1 MGRSDMIGSGLG
13 EVTSSRR
20 ASRAVHNCTP
30 RVGVMATLLAAALLL
45 ACAGTPPV
53 SQAPSVADVRALLDE
68 GSTSTVAVTAHN
80 GAEPA
85 LRPWRLPAPRAI
97 VQPTLER
104 VIRSMPRWR
113 VAGSGDGVI
122 WAVRRTAVLPFT
134 DDVFLVCAEEGN
146 ETVVEVRSAARMGP
160 SDFGRNQRNIVAL
173 WTAFQ
178 AFMEAHHPPIPD
190 ASPDAVS

>member
-1 MGRSDMIGSGLG
+1 
-13 EVTSSRR
+13 
-20 ASRAVHNCTP
+20 
-30 RVGVMATLLAAALLL
+30 MATVLGATLLL
-45 ACAGTPPV
+45 ACGGTPPV
-53 SQAPSVADVRALLDE
+53 SRAPSAADVRALLDE
-68 GSTSTVAVTAHN
+68 GTASTVAVTARN

-113 VAGSGDGVI
+113 VADSGDGVI

-134 DDVFLVCAEEGN
+134 DDVFLVCSEEGN

-160 SDFGRNQRNIVAL
+160 SDFGRNRRNIVAL

-178 AFMEAHHPPIPD
+178 AFMEAHHPPIPK

>member
-1 MGRSDMIGSGLG
+1 MIGSGLG
-13 EVTSSRR
+13 EVVASRR
-20 ASRAVHNCTP
+20 ARRAVHNCTP
-30 RVGVMATLLAAALLL
+30 RAGALATVLVATLLL
-45 ACAGTPPV
+45 ACGGAPPL

-68 GSTSTVAVTAHN
+68 GSASTVAVTARN
-80 GAEPA
+80 GTEPA

-113 VAGSGDGVI
+113 IADSGDGVI

-134 DDVFLVCAEEGN
+134 DDVFLVCSEEGN
-146 ETVVEVRSAARMGP
+146 ETVVEVRSAARTGP
-160 SDFGRNQRNIVAL
+160 SDFGRNRRNIVAL

-178 AFMEAHHPPIPD
+178 AFMEAHHPPIPK
-190 ASPDAVS
+190 ASPDVVS